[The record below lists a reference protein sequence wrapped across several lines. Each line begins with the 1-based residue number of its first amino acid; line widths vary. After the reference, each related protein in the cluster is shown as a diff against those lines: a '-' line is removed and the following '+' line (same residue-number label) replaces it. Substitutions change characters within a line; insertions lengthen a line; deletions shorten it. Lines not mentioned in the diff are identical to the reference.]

1 MQPSAL
7 PPLGWLRAFEAAARH
22 LSFTQAAVELNLTQ
36 SAISQH
42 VRNLEGFLGRELFVR
57 RTRALTLTNAGVNYL
72 PIVREAFD
80 ILATGTRSFIGGAP
94 HNTLNLQCNLA
105 FSTFW
110 LAPRMA
116 KLKAAHPWLTLNL
129 VTPIWDPEKFAHTAA
144 VEIRFGRLADMPAS
158 AQRLTRDRVF
168 PVCAPGFANG
178 APDWRRDAL
187 FECGGIVS
195 NWDHWVASQG
205 QTLPPEQHVTISSSY
220 TFSLT
225 AAQAGAGLAMGH
237 ETLCAD
243 MLARGALI
251 RPFDHQAELLEAYFL
266 ISPPDR
272 DATRP
277 SRAFCDWLLQEISG

>member
-42 VRNLEGFLGRELFVR
+42 VRNLEGFLGRELFIR
-57 RTRALTLTNAGVNYL
+57 RTRSLMLTEAGYNYL

-80 ILATGTRSFIGGAP
+80 ILATGTRSFVGGTP
-94 HNTLNLQCNLA
+94 QNTLNLQCNLA

-110 LAPRMA
+110 LAPRIA

-158 AQRLTRDRVF
+158 AQILSHDHVF
-168 PVCAPGFANG
+168 PVCAPGYADG
-178 APDWRRDAL
+178 KPDWRRDPL
-187 FECGGIVS
+187 FECGGIMS
-195 NWDHWVASQG
+195 NWDYWLAGQG
-205 QTLPPEQHVTISSSY
+205 QVLPPGQQVTISSSY
-220 TFSLT
+220 SFSLSV
-225 AAQAGAGLAMGH
+225 ARSGGGLAMGH
-237 ETLCAD
+237 ETLCGT
-243 MLARGALI
+243 LLETGELI
-251 RPFDHQAELLEAYFL
+251 RPFPHQAELLEAYFL
-266 ISPPDR
+266 IAPPDL

-277 SRAFCDWLLQEISG
+277 SRAFCDWLMDEISR